1 MEAGGLRA
9 QGGQSEGKTRE
20 GASPGHCRCRGGK
33 HVEGTKNHPK
43 WLEPR
48 GARIAGQEE
57 IVFFLKAPE
66 SQGKE
71 LGFYSR

>member
-9 QGGQSEGKTRE
+9 QGGQSQGKTRE
-20 GASPGHCRCRGGK
+20 GASTGHCRCRGGE

-48 GARIAGQEE
+48 GAGLAVQEE
-57 IVFFLKAPE
+57 IVSFPKAPE

-71 LGFYSR
+71 LEFYSR